1 MFNLQKKNRMKNLW
15 LLPAWCRKAGWALF
29 IPCAILGLYLMFV
42 EYYTP
47 LEFEF
52 YPALKANIAIIG
64 TLIGL
69 YMVAFSKEKIEDEF
83 INSLRMD
90 AMIKAIIL
98 NCVIIVLASL
108 IIYGGWY
115 MYTLSITQYF
125 VLLAYIIIFRYN
137 INKYS
142 CRNEE

>member
-1 MFNLQKKNRMKNLW
+1 MKNLW

-29 IPCAILGLYLMFV
+29 IPCAILGLYLIFV

-83 INSLRMD
+83 VNSLRAD

>member
-1 MFNLQKKNRMKNLW
+1 MKNLW

-29 IPCAILGLYLMFV
+29 IPCAILGLYLIFV

-98 NCVIIVLASL
+98 NCVVIVLASL

-115 MYTLSITQYF
+115 IYTLSITQYF

>member
-1 MFNLQKKNRMKNLW
+1 MKNLW

-29 IPCAILGLYLMFV
+29 IPCAILGLYIIFIEGYV
-42 EYYTP
+42 P
-47 LEFEF
+47 LEIKLCEV
-52 YPALKANIAIIG
+52 LKTNVAIIG

-69 YMVAFSKEKIEDEF
+69 YMIAFSKEKIEDEF

-115 MYTLSITQYF
+115 VYTLSITQYF

-137 INKYS
+137 IHKYS
-142 CRNEE
+142 CKNEE

>member
-1 MFNLQKKNRMKNLW
+1 MKNLW

-29 IPCAILGLYLMFV
+29 IPCAILGLYLIFV

-69 YMVAFSKEKIEDEF
+69 YMVAFSKEKVEDEF
-83 INSLRMD
+83 VNSLRAD

-115 MYTLSITQYF
+115 IYTLSITQYF

-137 INKYS
+137 MYKYS

>member
-1 MFNLQKKNRMKNLW
+1 MKNLW
-15 LLPAWCRKAGWALF
+15 LLPTWCRKAGWALF
-29 IPCAILGLYLMFV
+29 TPCAILGLYLIFV

-90 AMIKAIIL
+90 AMIKAFIL
-98 NCVIIVLASL
+98 NSIIIVLGSL
-108 IIYGGWY
+108 VLYGLIYVY
-115 MYTLSITQYF
+115 ALSITQYF
-125 VLLAYIIIFRYN
+125 VLLSYIFIFRYN
-137 INKYS
+137 LNKYS
-142 CRNEE
+142 CKNEE

>member
-1 MFNLQKKNRMKNLW
+1 MFNLQIKNRMKNLW

-29 IPCAILGLYLMFV
+29 IPCAILGLYIIFIEGYV
-42 EYYTP
+42 P
-47 LEFEF
+47 LEIKLCEV
-52 YPALKANIAIIG
+52 LKTNVAIIG

-69 YMVAFSKEKIEDEF
+69 YMIAFSKEKIEDEF

-115 MYTLSITQYF
+115 VYTLSITQYF

-137 INKYS
+137 IHKYS
-142 CRNEE
+142 CKNEE

>member
-29 IPCAILGLYLMFV
+29 IPCAILGLYIIFIEGYV
-42 EYYTP
+42 P
-47 LEFEF
+47 LEIKLCEV
-52 YPALKANIAIIG
+52 LKTNVAIIG

-69 YMVAFSKEKIEDEF
+69 YMIAFSKEKIEDEF

-115 MYTLSITQYF
+115 VYTLSITQYF

-137 INKYS
+137 IHKYS
-142 CRNEE
+142 CKNEE

>member
-1 MFNLQKKNRMKNLW
+1 MKNLW

-29 IPCAILGLYLMFV
+29 IPCAILGLYIIFIEGYV
-42 EYYTP
+42 P
-47 LEFEF
+47 LEIKLCEV
-52 YPALKANIAIIG
+52 LKTNVAIIG

-69 YMVAFSKEKIEDEF
+69 YMIAFSKEKIEDEF

-115 MYTLSITQYF
+115 IYTLSITQYF

-137 INKYS
+137 IHKYS
-142 CRNEE
+142 CKNEE

>member
-1 MFNLQKKNRMKNLW
+1 MKNLW

-29 IPCAILGLYLMFV
+29 IPCAILGLYLIFV

-83 INSLRMD
+83 VNSLRAD

-115 MYTLSITQYF
+115 IYTLSITQYF

-137 INKYS
+137 MYKYS

>member
-1 MFNLQKKNRMKNLW
+1 MYNPQKKNRMKNLW

-29 IPCAILGLYLMFV
+29 IPSAILGLYIIFI
-42 EYYTP
+42 EGYAP
-47 LEFEF
+47 LEIKLWE
-52 YPALKANIAIIG
+52 ALKTNVAIIG

-115 MYTLSITQYF
+115 IYTLSITQYF
-125 VLLAYIIIFRYN
+125 VLIAYIIIFRYN
-137 INKYS
+137 IHKYS
-142 CRNEE
+142 CKNEE